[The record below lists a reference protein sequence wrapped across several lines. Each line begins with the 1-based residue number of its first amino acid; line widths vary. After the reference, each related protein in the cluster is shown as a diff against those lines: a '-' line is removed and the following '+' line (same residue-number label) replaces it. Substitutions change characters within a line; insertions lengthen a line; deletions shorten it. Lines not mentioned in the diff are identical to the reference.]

1 MTTLKGYMMKN
12 LAWKMFKNTGNI
24 ESYMEYKNIKD
35 NKPDFSVEVGEETI
49 VDGEKCHISKQ
60 KEWSHEK

>member
-1 MTTLKGYMMKN
+1 MMKN
-12 LAWKMFKNTGNI
+12 LAWEMFKNTGNI
-24 ESYMEYKNIKD
+24 ECYMEYIKD
-35 NKPDFSVEVGEETI
+35 NKPDFSLEAGEETI